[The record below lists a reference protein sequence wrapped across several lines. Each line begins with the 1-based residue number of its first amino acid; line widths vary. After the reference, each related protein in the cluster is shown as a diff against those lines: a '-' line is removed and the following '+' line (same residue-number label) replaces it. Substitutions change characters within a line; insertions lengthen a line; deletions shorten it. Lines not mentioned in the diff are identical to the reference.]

1 MTCWKISHNAV
12 VRYRDVTTQLAIT
25 RLTHRY
31 VRGGFTVDPWPIF
44 ARDEYEIELT
54 GKIFAQDAYQ
64 GGHHPMFAAL
74 TGPHTYADNTL
85 QYAYIEVQYDEDRRF
100 DVKLLPHGV
109 YTGPDTWSMRAQI
122 IWPCPPMDFFN
133 QDEWQVCTPMVSNET
148 SIEPVGLV
156 RYKEGAPRWD
166 QPLYTRR
173 IRTAEGTERW
183 LT

>member
-1 MTCWKISHNAV
+1 MSWKISHNAV

-31 VRGGFTVDPWPIF
+31 VRGELPAVPRTIF
-44 ARDEYEIELT
+44 SRDEYEIELT
-54 GKIFAQDAYQ
+54 GKVFVHR
-64 GGHHPMFAAL
+64 GHQHPMFAEL

-100 DVKLLPHGV
+100 DVKLLPHSV

-122 IWPCPPMDFFN
+122 IWPCPPIDFFN
-133 QDEWQVCTPMVSNET
+133 QDEWQVCMPVVSNET
-148 SIEPVGLV
+148 SIEPLGLS
-156 RYKEGAPRWD
+156 RERLDGSPRWD